1 MFRGHNTYSTPG
13 AGENADTE
21 MLMDDLSLCLLSVCS
36 PDVRSGMG
44 KELYDT
50 MAQGPHGKMGLHLKF
65 KTIFNS
71 VMREKGLF
79 DTHGIK

>member
-1 MFRGHNTYSTPG
+1 MLPQPG
-13 AGENADTE
+13 ALI
-21 MLMDDLSLCLLSVCS
+21 MLSFRVLMDDLSLCLLSVCS

-71 VMREKGLF
+71 VMRAKNLLDHLIPDE
-79 DTHGIK
+79 I